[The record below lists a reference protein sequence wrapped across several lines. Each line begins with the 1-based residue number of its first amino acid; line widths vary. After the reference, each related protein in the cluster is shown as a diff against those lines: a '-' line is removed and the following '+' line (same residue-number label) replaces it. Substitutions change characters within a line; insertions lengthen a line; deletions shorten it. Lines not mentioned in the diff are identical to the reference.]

1 MLTSEVWK
9 RLFVQY
15 GVMKNVEIEGG
26 FLCQKVIFFLNF
38 HIRKF
43 KYSTFKTSKI
53 QNSDL
58 AIFQQMVICLLVR
71 DAKWWEIV
79 FEAHFCFVANQER
92 EFRKGDKLTPP
103 QRAKRV
109 IKGEG

>member
-26 FLCQKVIFFLNF
+26 FLYQKVIF
-38 HIRKF
+38 HMR
-43 KYSTFKTSKI
+43 KI

-58 AIFQQMVICLLVR
+58 AIFQQ
-71 DAKWWEIV
+71 K
-79 FEAHFCFVANQER
+79 
-92 EFRKGDKLTPP
+92 FRHNW
-103 QRAKRV
+103 
-109 IKGEG
+109 